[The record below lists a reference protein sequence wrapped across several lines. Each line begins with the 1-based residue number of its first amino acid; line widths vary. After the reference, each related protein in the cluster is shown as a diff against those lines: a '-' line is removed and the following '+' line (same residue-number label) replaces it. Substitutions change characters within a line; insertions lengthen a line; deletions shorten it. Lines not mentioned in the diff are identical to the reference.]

1 MRLMFHNR
9 AGPQRPARTPLS
21 RTWPRTWPR
30 TWLVAAGVALAA
42 APAVLQAQR
51 PAPAYAASSASA
63 AAVEA
68 ALRSEGGPRD
78 VRAFYKARGYR
89 PLWIRGA
96 ILGAEADRFLDLVAT
111 ADVDGLDPDDY
122 RPQALADAIAEARTG
137 APEALAK
144 AEMLLSRRFAAY
156 VRDVRKQRPAAMH
169 YVEKPLAPTVPK
181 VRDVLDAAA
190 AASSLRHHLDDIGWM
205 HPIYGKLRNALAAAA
220 AGAPPR
226 SHAPFPAGP
235 TLGLGATG
243 ARVAL
248 LRERLDL
255 ERDGPFDASVASA
268 LRRFQAVNG
277 LPQDGR
283 LGPRTLAALNGV
295 APAATG
301 ASPEQQQLLRINLQ
315 RARALPA
322 DRRGRHILVDAASAR
337 LYAYEN
343 GQFRDTM
350 RVVVGKPS
358 EQTPMMA
365 GVIRFA
371 MVNPYWNI
379 PPDLV
384 RKRVAAGV
392 LEHGEGFLRAKHYQ
406 ILSDWSDRARVVDPA
421 MVDWKAVL
429 DGKMDLR
436 VRQLPNPENA
446 MGKMKFMF
454 PNALGIYLHDT
465 PEKDLL
471 RKAERQFSSG
481 CVRLEDAPRLARW
494 LFGKPLKVTAGPP
507 ESRVDLPRPVPVYI
521 TYLTAAPE
529 GRGIAFRSDV
539 YGRDGAQMARAK
551 DRMFAGR

>member
-9 AGPQRPARTPLS
+9 AGPQRPARSPL
-21 RTWPRTWPR
+21 PRTL
-30 TWLVAAGVALAA
+30 LVAAGVALAA
-42 APAVLQAQR
+42 TPTVLQAQR
-51 PAPAYAASSASA
+51 PAPAYASSAASA

-78 VRAFYKARGYR
+78 VRAFYKARDYR
-89 PLWIRGA
+89 PLWIHGA
-96 ILGAEADRFLDLVAT
+96 TLGAEADRFLDLLAT
-111 ADVDGLDPDDY
+111 AEVDGLDPDDY
-122 RPQALADAIAEARTG
+122 RPDSLAEVIAEARTG
-137 APEALAK
+137 SPEALAE

-190 AASSLRHHLDDIGWM
+190 AAPSLRQHLDEIGWM
-205 HPIYGKLRNALAAAA
+205 HPIYGSLRNALAAAA
-220 AGAPPR
+220 AGGPAR
-226 SHAPFPAGP
+226 SHVPIPAGP

-243 ARVAL
+243 ERVAL

-268 LRRFQAVNG
+268 LRRFQAAHG

-283 LGPRTLAALNGV
+283 LGPRTLAALNGPI
-295 APAATG
+295 PAARG

-322 DRRGRHILVDAASAR
+322 DRHGRHILVDAASAR

-343 GQFRDTM
+343 GRVRDTM

-392 LEHGEGFLRAKHYQ
+392 LEHGEGFLREKQYQ
-406 ILSDWSDRARVVDPA
+406 ILSDWSDNARVVDPA
-421 MVDWKAVL
+421 LVDWHAVR
-429 DGKMDLR
+429 DGRQELR
-436 VRQLPNPENA
+436 VRQLPSPENA

-454 PNALGIYLHDT
+454 PNALGVYLHDT

-494 LFGKPLKVTAGPP
+494 LFGKPLEVPAGPP
-507 ESRVDLPRPVPVYI
+507 ESRVDLPRPMPVYI

-529 GRGIAFRSDV
+529 GRGIAFRADV

-551 DRMFAGR
+551 DRMFAER

>member
-1 MRLMFHNR
+1 MRLMFHDR
-9 AGPQRPARTPLS
+9 AGPQRPARNPLF
-21 RTWPRTWPR
+21 R
-30 TWLVAAGVALAA
+30 TWLVAAGMALAA

-51 PAPAYAASSASA
+51 PAPASALPPASA

-89 PLWIRGA
+89 PLWIRGTT
-96 ILGAEADRFLDLVAT
+96 LGAEADRLLDLVAT
-111 ADVDGLDPDDY
+111 ADVEGLDSDDY
-122 RPQALADAIAEARTG
+122 RPEALAEAIDEARTG
-137 APEALAK
+137 SPEALAK
-144 AEMLLSRRFAAY
+144 AEMLLSRRFADY
-156 VRDVRKQRPAAMH
+156 VRNVRKQRPAAMH
-169 YVEKPLAPTVPK
+169 YVEKLLAPRVPK
-181 VRDVLDAAA
+181 GREVLDAAA
-190 AASSLRHHLDDIGWM
+190 AAPSLRQHLEEIGWM

-226 SHAPFPAGP
+226 SQAPLPAGP

-243 ARVAL
+243 ERVTL
-248 LRERLDL
+248 LRERLGL
-255 ERDGPFDASVASA
+255 ERDDQFDATVASA
-268 LRRFQAVNG
+268 LRRFQAANG

-283 LGPRTLAALNGV
+283 LGPRTLAALNRP
-295 APAATG
+295 APAAHG

-322 DRRGRHILVDAASAR
+322 DPRGRHILVDVASAR
-337 LYAYEN
+337 LYAYEE
-343 GQFRDTM
+343 GQVRDTM

-392 LEHGEGFLRAKHYQ
+392 LEHGEGFLREKHYQ
-406 ILSDWSDRARVVDPA
+406 LLSDWSDRARVVDPA

-429 DGKMDLR
+429 DGRQELR
-436 VRQLPNPENA
+436 VRQLPNPDNA

-471 RKAERQFSSG
+471 RKDERLFSSG

-494 LFGKPLKVTAGPP
+494 LFGKPLKVPKGEP

-529 GRGIAFRSDV
+529 GRSIAFRSDV
-539 YGRDGAQMARAK
+539 YGRDGAQMAK
-551 DRMFAGR
+551 SKGQVFAGR

>member
-1 MRLMFHNR
+1 MRLMFHHR
-9 AGPQRPARTPLS
+9 AGPQRPARTPL
-21 RTWPRTWPR
+21 PR
-30 TWLVAAGVALAA
+30 TWLVAATVALAA
-42 APAVLQAQR
+42 APAVLQAQG
-51 PAPAYAASSASA
+51 PMPYAPPYAPASA
-63 AAVEA
+63 AVEG
-68 ALRSEGGPRD
+68 ALRSEGGARD

-96 ILGAEADRFLDLVAT
+96 TLGPEADRFLDLVAT
-111 ADVDGLDPDDY
+111 AEVDGLDPDDY
-122 RPQALADAIAEARTG
+122 RPRALAEAIAEARTG
-137 APEALAK
+137 SPEALAK
-144 AEMLLSRRFAAY
+144 AEMLLSRRFADY

-181 VRDVLDAAA
+181 VRQVLDAAA
-190 AASSLRHHLDDIGWM
+190 AAPSLRQHLDDIGWM
-205 HPIYGKLRNALAAAA
+205 HPIYGKLRNALAAS
-220 AGAPPR
+220 AGALPR
-226 SHAPFPAGP
+226 SQAPLPAGP

-243 ARVAL
+243 ERVAL

-255 ERDGPFDASVASA
+255 DPDGPFDASVASA
-268 LRRFQAVNG
+268 LRRFQAANG

-295 APAATG
+295 RSTLGG

-322 DRRGRHILVDAASAR
+322 DPRGRHILVDAASAR

-343 GQFRDTM
+343 GQVRDTM

-358 EQTPMMA
+358 EPTPMMA
-365 GVIRFA
+365 GVVRFA

-384 RKRVAAGV
+384 RKRVATGV
-392 LEHGEGFLRAKHYQ
+392 LEHGEGFLREKHYQ

-429 DGKMDLR
+429 DGRLDLR
-436 VRQLPNPENA
+436 VRQLPSPENA

-454 PNALGIYLHDT
+454 PNALGVYLHDT

-471 RKAERQFSSG
+471 RKTERQFSSG

-494 LFGKPLKVTAGPP
+494 LFGKPLAVPAGAP
-507 ESRVDLPRPVPVYI
+507 ESRVDLPQPVPVYI
-521 TYLTAAPE
+521 TYLTAGLE
-529 GRGIAFRSDV
+529 GEGIAFRPDI
-539 YGRDGAQMARAK
+539 YNRDGARLARASS
-551 DRMFAGR
+551 RSLAGR